1 MAEAVMIAAAVVS
14 TTSTLLSA
22 QQQAI
27 GMRIQA
33 QQAELQGRQGALN
46 YNKQAIAVLDRQE
59 QIRGAIRAR
68 AAAGGVN
75 PDTGSPMTLQEISAE
90 KAGVEF
96 GMAKENAELAIY
108 GGLAQSQS
116 LQSGARAA
124 EALGTMNALA
134 TAGTGYYRSQR
145 VATPAKDDWWS

>member
-1 MAEAVMIAAAVVS
+1 MAEYVMIAAAVAS

-22 QQQAI
+22 QQQAT

-59 QIRGAIRAR
+59 QIRSAIRAR
-68 AAAGGVN
+68 SAAGGVN

-96 GMAKENAELAIY
+96 GIAKENADLSIY
-108 GGLAQSQS
+108 GGLVQSQN
-116 LQSGARAA
+116 LQSGARSA
-124 EALGTMNALA
+124 EALGTLNAIA
-134 TAGTGYYRSQR
+134 TAGTGLYRSQR
-145 VATPAKDDWWS
+145 VATPSTKDWWS

>member
-1 MAEAVMIAAAVVS
+1 MAEYVMIAAAVAS

-46 YNKQAIAVLDRQE
+46 YNRQAVAILDRQE

-96 GMAKENAELAIY
+96 GMSKENAELAIY
-108 GGLAQSQS
+108 GGLTQSQN
-116 LQSGARAA
+116 LQSGANAA
-124 EALGTMNALA
+124 EALGTINALA

-145 VATPAKDDWWS
+145 VATPTKADWWS

>member
-75 PDTGSPMTLQEISAE
+75 PDTGSPMTLQEISSE

-145 VATPAKDDWWS
+145 VSTPAKDDWWS

>member
-75 PDTGSPMTLQEISAE
+75 PDTGSPMTLQEIGAE

-145 VATPAKDDWWS
+145 VATPAKADWWS